1 MGWIHSSILCSICMT
16 IMATAQ
22 VPVDVESRLEL
33 FVDEYLVEAHHG
45 TALQLQ
51 TPVPAE
57 TVLNFDSP
65 WDGIFSGYTTMIL
78 DRGKYRLYYRGFPV
92 DAKDGSDMEC
102 TCYAESNDGIHFTKP
117 ALGLC
122 DFNGSKENNI
132 ILKGIAPLSHNFAP
146 SLDTNPAAKPE
157 ERYKALTGIDGTGL
171 IAFVSPDGIHWKK
184 LREEPVLKKPGLTK
198 YAFDSQNIA
207 FWSGTESCYVCFF
220 WVYTDNFRT
229 ICRTTSKDFVNWTD
243 PVVMS
248 FGDTPREHLYTNQ
261 TVPYFRAPNL
271 YIATAARFMP
281 GRQVVTKDD
290 ANKLKMS
297 DRITGDCS
305 DTVLLTSRGG
315 TRYDRTFM
323 EGFVRPGIGASNWT
337 TRTNYPTRGIVPI
350 NDAEMAMY
358 VQRDYGQSTHH
369 LQRLKLRTDGFASL
383 HAPYAGGDC
392 VTKPLTFIG
401 KELVINYSTS
411 AAGSVWVALLDED
424 GKPVPGF
431 SREEADEI
439 IGDEISRVVTWKGK
453 FDVSVLAGKTVRLAF
468 YLKDSDVFSFQFRK

>member
-1 MGWIHSSILCSICMT
+1 MRWILSSMLSMAV
-16 IMATAQ
+16 MATAQ
-22 VPVDVESRLEL
+22 SPIDVGSRIEL
-33 FVDEYLVEAHHG
+33 FVDEYLVDAHHG

-57 TVLNFDSP
+57 TVLKFDSP
-65 WDGIFSGYTTMIL
+65 WDGIFSGYTTIIM
-78 DRGKYRLYYRGFPV
+78 DGGKYRLFYRGFPV

-102 TCYAESNDGIHFTKP
+102 TCYAESTDGIHFTKP
-117 ALGLC
+117 SLKLF
-122 DFNGSKENNI
+122 DFNGSKDNNI
-132 ILKGIAPLSHNFAP
+132 ILKGVAPLSHNFAP
-146 SLDTNPAAKPE
+146 SLDTNPSASPE

-171 IAFVSPDGIHWKK
+171 IAYVSPDGIHWRK
-184 LREEPVLKKPGLTK
+184 LREEPVLKKPSLTK

-207 FWSGTESCYVCFF
+207 FWSESESCYVCYFR
-220 WVYTDNFRT
+220 VYIDNIRT
-229 ICRTTSKDFVNWTD
+229 ISRTTSKDFINWTE

-248 FGDTPREHLYTNQ
+248 FGDAPREHLYTNQ
-261 TVPYFRAPNL
+261 TVPYFRASNL

-281 GRQVVTKDD
+281 GRRVVTTTD
-290 ANKLKMS
+290 ADKLKMS

-305 DTVLLTSRGG
+305 DTVLMTSRGG

-358 VQRDYGQSTHH
+358 VQRDYGQPTHH

-383 HAPYAGGDC
+383 HASYKGGDC
-392 VTKPLTFIG
+392 LTKPLTFTG

-411 AAGSVWVALLDED
+411 AAGSVWVALLDAD
-424 GKPVPGF
+424 GKPIAGF
-431 SREEADEI
+431 AHEDADEI
-439 IGDEISRVVTWKGK
+439 IGDEIVRVVTWKGK
-453 FDVSVLAGKTVRLAF
+453 SDVSALAGKTVRLAF
-468 YLKDSDVFSFQFRK
+468 YLKDADVFSFKFKK

>member
-1 MGWIHSSILCSICMT
+1 MRWICSSLLSLLSV
-16 IMATAQ
+16 AVLASAQ
-22 VPVDVESRLEL
+22 TPIDIGSRLEL
-33 FVDEYLVEAHHG
+33 FVDEYLVDAHHG
-45 TALQLQ
+45 TVLQLQ
-51 TPVPAE
+51 APVPAE
-57 TVLNFDSP
+57 TVLKFDSP

-78 DRGKYRLYYRGFPV
+78 DGGKYRLYYRGFPV

-102 TCYAESNDGIHFTKP
+102 TCYAESTDGIHFTKP
-117 ALGLC
+117 SLGFF
-122 DFNGSKENNI
+122 DFQGSKDNNI
-132 ILKGIAPLSHNFAP
+132 ILSGAAPLSHNFAP

-157 ERYKALTGIDGTGL
+157 ERYKALTGIDNTGL
-171 IAFVSPDGIHWKK
+171 FAYVSPDGIRWKK
-184 LREEPVLKKPGLTK
+184 LREEPVLNKPSLTK

-207 FWSGTESCYVCFF
+207 FWSESESCYVCYFR
-220 WVYTDNFRT
+220 VYIENIRT
-229 ICRTTSKDFVNWTD
+229 ISRTTSKDFVNWTE

-248 FGDTPREHLYTNQ
+248 FGDAPREHLYTNQ

-281 GRQVVTKDD
+281 GRRVVTS
-290 ANKLKMS
+290 AEATQFKMS

-350 NDAEMAMY
+350 NDSEMAMY
-358 VQRDYGQSTHH
+358 VQRDYGQPTHH

-383 HAPYAGGDC
+383 HAAYKGGDC
-392 VTKPLTFIG
+392 VTKPLTFSG

-411 AAGSVWVALLDED
+411 AAGSVWVALQDTD
-424 GKPVPGF
+424 GKPIAGF
-431 SREEADEI
+431 GREDADEI
-439 IGDEISRVVTWKGK
+439 IGDEIARVVTWKGK
-453 FDVSVLAGKTVRLAF
+453 SDVSALAGKAVRLAF
-468 YLKDSDVFSFQFRK
+468 YLKDSDVFSFQFKK